1 MPPSKWDERGTI
13 SMSLSAPPE
22 QLSEAQHQAL
32 AAAYRRIMESAQRRR
47 EAEADEGKQQVRPV
61 ETQP

>member
-1 MPPSKWDERGTI
+1 
-13 SMSLSAPPE
+13 MSLSAPPE